1 MTRYIRCVKIISMNT
16 IEREKSNLMVK
27 IPLDLKQ
34 KALEKARANDLTLSQ
49 VVRKMLDDY
58 VKDVQGKLN
67 F

>member
-1 MTRYIRCVKIISMNT
+1 MNT